1 MSRRNYW
8 IIRKETMP
16 QHTDHAGVLWHG
28 YYLNWLEEARI
39 DALSKVG
46 LKYVDL
52 IKEGYEMPVV
62 SIEIK
67 YKSPIF
73 HGEVIF
79 IQSRFLINKSP
90 RINIKSDFIG
100 RQNTIKTSSSIDLV
114 LINKENFSIV
124 RKKPKFLLEA
134 LKNLKNGPN
143 R

>member
-1 MSRRNYW
+1 MNSKNYW
-8 IIRKETMP
+8 VIRKETLP

-28 YYLNWLEEARI
+28 YYFNWLEEARI

-62 SIEIK
+62 SMEIK
-67 YKSPIF
+67 YKSPIL

-79 IQSRFLINKSP
+79 IESRFLINEGP
-90 RINIKSDFIG
+90 RINIKSNFIG
-100 RQNTIKTSSSIDLV
+100 TNSTIKTSSSIDLV

-134 LKNLKNGPN
+134 LNNLQNGPK
-143 R
+143 